1 MPTLK
6 LDTPTAA
13 KLVDL
18 LATDD
23 KFRDLFVADMPAALA
38 AVGYAPDNQAELLE
52 FVRTCCSGI
61 KLADKDT
68 ITQSKEEISKMLT
81 SGGHQSVPALDA
93 NQGTGRSL
101 K

>member
-6 LDTPTAA
+6 LDAPTSA

-23 KFRDLFVADMPAALA
+23 KFRELFSTDMLAALKT
-38 AVGYAPDNQAELLE
+38 VGYTPDDMTELE
-52 FVRTCCSGI
+52 AFIRTCCSNV
-61 KLADKDT
+61 KLASKEA
-68 ITQSKEEISKMLT
+68 IAQSKEEISKMLT

-93 NQGTGRSL
+93 NQGTGRTL